1 VGLYPNGKPGEI
13 FIRMSSRIHYQRL
26 MEMFATMFSVSL
38 QHGVPMEVLCGK
50 MAHTS
55 FEPSGWT
62 GNEKMGYAK
71 SIGDYLG
78 RWLQHRFLEGEQLAL
93 FAPSMSEMAV
103 AGPSRKL
110 PSPIH
115 MLGMLR
121 SAAPAALMRCD
132 RHMLYVSSCA
142 TSVGGAR
149 SRLDTNT

>member
-1 VGLYPNGKPGEI
+1 MSKQGSTING
-13 FIRMSSRIHYQRL
+13 L

-93 FAPSMSEMAV
+93 FAPSTPMSEMAV
-103 AGPSRKL
+103 AGPK
-110 PSPIH
+110 PE
-115 MLGMLR
+115 
-121 SAAPAALMRCD
+121 AA
-132 RHMLYVSSCA
+132 VSHSHAGNSQCVVTGTCFMCPSCA
-142 TSVGGAR
+142 TSVGGC
-149 SRLDTNT
+149 S